1 MNRKM
6 LILVGAAAIGVGV
19 ENFLYFRPES
29 APPPSS
35 DSEESAEAP
44 AEGAAAALDVVAREK
59 LEAYL
64 ASLPEP
70 SRNPFLTLAE
80 ADALA
85 QGGGAAEVIDL
96 PLLEGT
102 LTSRERRVAWLDGH
116 IAREGDRVRGFELLR
131 IEPRAVWMGGGAEP
145 LRLELREAPN
155 AAVQAAEA
163 ELEAELSI
171 QVEPR

>member
-6 LILVGAAAIGVGV
+6 LILLGAAALAVAV
-19 ENFLYFRPES
+19 ENFLYFRPEP
-29 APPPSS
+29 APPPAS
-35 DSEESAEAP
+35 DSEASAEVP
-44 AEGAAAALDVVAREK
+44 AEGAEAALAAVAREA

-80 ADALA
+80 ANALA
-85 QGGGAAEVIDL
+85 QGGGAEVIDM